1 MSALLPVRILASSG
15 TSSNLSGM
23 ACLKALMSR
32 RIRCFSTPRSSV
44 RQAWIRRWWTPQTA
58 WTTVWRLLTKRI
70 SKHSVWVSVTRPV
83 PVSCVRRA

>member
-23 ACLKALMSR
+23 AYLKALMSR

-44 RQAWIRRWWTPQTA
+44 RQAWIRRW
-58 WTTVWRLLTKRI
+58 
-70 SKHSVWVSVTRPV
+70 
-83 PVSCVRRA
+83 